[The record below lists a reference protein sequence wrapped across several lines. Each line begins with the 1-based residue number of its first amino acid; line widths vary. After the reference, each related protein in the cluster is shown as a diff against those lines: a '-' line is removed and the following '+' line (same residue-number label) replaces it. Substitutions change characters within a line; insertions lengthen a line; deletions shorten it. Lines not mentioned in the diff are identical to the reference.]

1 MEKHIVLP
9 TSPLSRRTL
18 LRRGSMGVLAT
29 IVGGLLPQQQASAEA
44 LREFRQ
50 ARYIMG
56 TIVEIVVA
64 APHKHTAERAMA
76 HGFQALRQVE
86 QRMSIYQS
94 TSALSHI
101 NRLAADTWVPL
112 EADLLTVI
120 AAALD
125 VARQSDGALDVTVLP
140 LMQLWGFVQH
150 AGRVPTASEIAA
162 TLPLV
167 DYRHVQ
173 RDPAHSTIHFTRKGM
188 GLDLGGI
195 AKGFAV
201 DNALQALL
209 AQGVSRAI
217 VNAGGDLFA
226 MGAAPSETPWLVDIQ
241 HPSIPERTLATMHV
255 HNRSVAT
262 SGGYEK
268 FFEQDGKR
276 YCHLIDPR
284 SGYPVQD
291 IASVTVLADTTM
303 QADALSTAAFIL
315 GPDKGFALLA
325 QLPNVEGVMVV
336 RRDATPEA
344 LDIRVSHGL
353 QGAIALH

>member
-1 MEKHIVLP
+1 
-9 TSPLSRRTL
+9 
-18 LRRGSMGVLAT
+18 MGALAT
-29 IVGGLLPQQQASAEA
+29 IVGGLLPQQASAEA
-44 LREFRQ
+44 LTEFRQ

-64 APHKHTAERAMA
+64 APHKHTAERAME
-76 HGFQALRQVE
+76 HGFEALRQVE
-86 QRMSIYQS
+86 RRMSIYQS
-94 TSALSHI
+94 TSALSRI
-101 NRLAADTWVPL
+101 NRLAADSWVPL
-112 EADLLTVI
+112 EADLFTVI

-140 LMQLWGFVQH
+140 LMHLWGFVQH

-173 RDPAHSTIHFTRKGM
+173 LDAARSAIRFTYKGV

-209 AQGVSRAI
+209 SQGVSRAI

-226 MGAAPSETPWLVDIQ
+226 MGTAPSETPWLVDIQ
-241 HPSIPERTLATMHV
+241 HPSIAERTLATMRV

-262 SGGYEK
+262 SGDYEK

-303 QADALSTAAFIL
+303 RADALSTAAFIL
-315 GPDKGFALLA
+315 GPEKGFALLE
-325 QLPNVEGVMVV
+325 QLPDVEGVIVV
-336 RRDATPEA
+336 RRNTTPDA
-344 LDIRVSHGL
+344 LDIRVSRGL

>member
-1 MEKHIVLP
+1 MEKHIVL
-9 TSPLSRRTL
+9 SANPLSRRTL
-18 LRRGSMGVLAT
+18 LRRGSMGALAT
-29 IVGGLLPQQQASAEA
+29 IVGGLLPQQQASAET
-44 LREFRQ
+44 LTEFRQ

-64 APHKHTAERAMA
+64 APHKHTAEQAME
-76 HGFQALRQVE
+76 HGFEVLRQVE

-94 TSALSHI
+94 TSALSRI
-101 NRLAADTWVPL
+101 NRLAADAWVPL

-140 LMQLWGFVQH
+140 LMHLWGFVQH

-167 DYRHVQ
+167 DYRHIQ
-173 RDPAHSTIHFTRKGM
+173 LDAAHSAIRFTYKGV

-209 AQGVSRAI
+209 GQGVSRAI

-226 MGAAPSETPWLVDIQ
+226 MGTAPSETPWRVDIQ
-241 HPSIPERTLATMHV
+241 HPSIAERTLATMRV

-262 SGGYEK
+262 SGDYEK

-315 GPDKGFALLA
+315 GPDQGFALLE

-336 RRDATPEA
+336 RRETTPEA
-344 LDIRVSHGL
+344 LDIRVTRGL
-353 QGAIALH
+353 QEAIALH

>member
-1 MEKHIVLP
+1 MDTHIVFA

-18 LRRGSMGVLAT
+18 LRRGSMGILAT
-29 IVGGLLPQQQASAEA
+29 IGGLLPQQPASAEA
-44 LREFRQ
+44 LTEFRQ

-64 APHKHTAERAMA
+64 AAHKHTAEQAME
-76 HGFQALRQVE
+76 HGFEALRQVE
-86 QRMSIYQS
+86 QRMSIYQA
-94 TSALSHI
+94 TSALSRI
-101 NRLAADTWVPL
+101 NRLAADAWVPL
-112 EADLLTVI
+112 EADLRSVI
-120 AAALD
+120 TAALD
-125 VARQSDGALDVTVLP
+125 VAHQSEGALDVTVLP
-140 LMQLWGFVQH
+140 LMRLWGFVQQ
-150 AGRVPTASEIAA
+150 AGRVPTAAEISA

-173 RDPAHSTIHFTRKGM
+173 LDAAHSAIRFTRKGV

-226 MGAAPSETPWLVDIQ
+226 MGTAPSETPWLVDIQ
-241 HPSIPERTLATMHV
+241 HPSIPERTLATMRV
-255 HNRSVAT
+255 HNRSITT
-262 SGGYEK
+262 SGDYER

-291 IASVTVLADTTM
+291 VASVTVLADTTM
-303 QADALSTAAFIL
+303 QADALSTAAVIL
-315 GPDKGFALLA
+315 GPDKGFALLE
-325 QLPNVEGVMVV
+325 QLPNVDGVIVV

-344 LDIRVSHGL
+344 LDIRVSRGL
-353 QGAIALH
+353 QEAITLH

>member
-1 MEKHIVLP
+1 ME
-9 TSPLSRRTL
+9 
-18 LRRGSMGVLAT
+18 
-29 IVGGLLPQQQASAEA
+29 
-44 LREFRQ
+44 
-50 ARYIMG
+50 
-56 TIVEIVVA
+56 
-64 APHKHTAERAMA
+64 
-76 HGFQALRQVE
+76 HGFEALRQVE

-94 TSALSHI
+94 TSALSRI

-120 AAALD
+120 AAALE
-125 VARQSDGALDVTVLP
+125 VARQSDEALDVTVLP
-140 LMQLWGFVQH
+140 LMHLWGFVQH
-150 AGRVPTASEIAA
+150 AGRVPTASDIAA

-173 RDPAHSTIHFTRKGM
+173 LDPARSAIRFTRKGV

-209 AQGVSRAI
+209 TQGVSRAI

-226 MGAAPSETPWLVDIQ
+226 MGTAPSEAPWLVDVQ
-241 HPSIPERTLATMHV
+241 HPSIAGRTLATMHV

-262 SGGYEK
+262 SGDYEK
-268 FFEQDGKR
+268 FFEHDGKR

-315 GPDKGFALLA
+315 GPEKGFALLE
-325 QLPNVEGVMVV
+325 QLPKVEGVMVV
-336 RRDATPEA
+336 RRDTTPDT
-344 LDIRVSHGL
+344 LDIRVSRGL